1 MVVSKQRI
9 KETLSGLFRKE
20 KILKYLFV
28 AVIVWMGAYK
38 LGELTMPIILDD
50 EFGYWS
56 NSMLLSGKDWTDL
69 TGRINYYSYG
79 YSLILCIVQKVAA
92 FRGYSWTELYKTAV
106 VFNILFVVLGYLLS
120 VKVAERYMKHLNW
133 VMIPAVC
140 FVAAIYPSNML
151 YTHVTLTECTLSFL
165 FWVFVYTMMR
175 VIDKPSVTN
184 HIGLAFVTVYMYTVH
199 QRTLGLIITAI
210 LMVILL
216 RLMKRNS
223 LKQAISFLGS
233 TYILY
238 LLHSMVKSYVRN
250 VNYLGKTSESIG
262 EILSTVLTKSM
273 FAIFI
278 MIVVVILWLYIL
290 DKGKIKLGLALMA
303 LAIVIICGAVSIGL
317 NLVETPEGGRES
329 ILAINEL
336 SGQIGVLKKV
346 FTKYGLIRLG
356 TSIVGKWYYLAAA
369 TGLVICW
376 GLRDL
381 LLNAIFLFVDGCRR
395 LIRVVRGK
403 DHDISTRI
411 RVDYGAHIFLL
422 SMFLSFASAFMIN
435 ALYKEG
441 FFKVDDLIN
450 GRYIEYLIGFVLIYS
465 VDRMVADRYWILFWV
480 VYLGAYLAAGAYC
493 QYAYD
498 QLQRTEYELIH
509 AVVFGRIFWN
519 YESPTG
525 KIKEVARY
533 VVPLAAGFVLL
544 AKVGSSGNKES
555 RLVTL
560 RLVIA
565 LVLPIVAWNHIYTE
579 IVDHYVVV
587 RNQKQSGAA
596 PQIAE
601 WVRRLSSG
609 ENIYFI
615 TDGLSYRQA
624 EILQY
629 MMGSEKMILTEFGS
643 ANFGEDAMFILNINL
658 LDTDI
663 IKERCEVV
671 DTKGSYA
678 LAVNNEQGLM
688 ERWQW
693 YAERLKPQ
701 PIEYIEYHEEN

>member
-1 MVVSKQRI
+1 MIVSKQKIR
-9 KETLSGLFRKE
+9 ETLFGLFRKE
-20 KILKYLFV
+20 KILKYIFA
-28 AVIVWMGAYK
+28 AVLVWMGVYR

-56 NSMLLSGKDWTDL
+56 NSMLFMGKDWTDL

-79 YSLILCIVQKVAA
+79 YSLILCLIQKVAA
-92 FRGYSWTELYKTAV
+92 FCGYGWTDLYKVAV
-106 VFNILFVVLGYLLS
+106 VFNIIFGVAGYFLS
-120 VKVAERYMKHLNW
+120 VKIAERYMKHLNW
-133 VMIPAVC
+133 IMIPVVC
-140 FVAAIYPSNML
+140 FVAAIYPSSML
-151 YTHVTLTECTLSFL
+151 YTHITLTECTLSFL
-165 FWVFVYTMMR
+165 FWIFAYTMMR
-175 VIDKPSVTN
+175 VIDKPSIAN
-184 HIGLAFVTVYMYTVH
+184 HIGLSAIVIYMYTVH
-199 QRTLGLIITAI
+199 QRTLGLVLTAI
-210 LMVILL
+210 LIIIVL
-216 RLMKRNS
+216 RLLKRNS
-223 LKQAISFLGS
+223 LRQTTAFLGS
-233 TYILY
+233 VYILY
-238 LLHSMVKSYVRN
+238 MLHSIVKSYVRN
-250 VNYLGKTSESIG
+250 VNYLGKTLDDMG
-262 EILSTVLTKSM
+262 GILSIILTKSM
-273 FAIFI
+273 FAIFAV
-278 MIVVVILWLYIL
+278 IVAVLFWLYIL
-290 DKGKIKLGLALMA
+290 DKGKVKLGLALLVSA
-303 LAIVIICGAVSIGL
+303 VVIACGAVSMGV
-317 NLVETPEGGRES
+317 NLVETPGGGRES

-336 SGQIGVLKKV
+336 SGQIGMLKKV

-356 TSIVGKWYYLAAA
+356 TSVVGKWYYLAAA

-381 LLNAIFLFVDGCRR
+381 FLNAIFLVVDGCRR
-395 LIRVVRGK
+395 IVKAIRGK
-403 DHDISTRI
+403 EHDISTRI
-411 RVDYGAHIFLL
+411 CTDFEAHIFLL
-422 SMFLSFASAFMIN
+422 GMFLSFASAFMIN

-441 FFKVDDLIN
+441 FYKVDDLIN
-450 GRYIEYLIGFVLIYS
+450 GRYIEYLIGFVLVYS
-465 VDRMVADRYWILFWV
+465 VDRMMADRHWIWFWF

-533 VVPLAAGFVLL
+533 VVPFAAGFVLISRI
-544 AKVGSSGNKES
+544 GSSGNKAS

-565 LVLPIVAWNHIYTE
+565 LMLPVGVWNHIYTE

-601 WVRRLSSG
+601 WTKRLSGG

-615 TDGLSYRQA
+615 NDWLSYRQG

-629 MMGSEKMILTEFGS
+629 MIGPEKLHLTKFGKVD
-643 ANFGEDAMFILNINL
+643 FDEDALFILNKKL
-658 LDTDI
+658 LNDDI
-663 IKERCEVV
+663 IKDKCEVV

-678 LAVNNEQGLM
+678 LVVNKNQKLAD
-688 ERWQW
+688 RWRW
-693 YAERLKPQ
+693 YDKRLHPLQ
-701 PIEYIEYHEEN
+701 HMEYIEEN